1 MTVVVFTDLD
11 GTLLNSHDYRFD
23 EAIPTLVL
31 LKQQQIPIIPVTSK
45 TRIEVTS
52 LLEKLQLESPFIVEN
67 GSGIF
72 IHPDDSRFELKETES
87 WQGYQLKRLGGLYS
101 EARSALAQLSQRLGV
116 ELQGF
121 GDLTVADL
129 TAITGLSPEAAG
141 QAQTRE
147 FSEPFVTPRYCSTE
161 AIEAAAADLGVR
173 VVVGDRFS
181 HLIGPQAGKGQAV
194 RWLIE
199 QYQHSGPLTTVGLGN
214 SPNDLEMLQ
223 TVDRPIIIPNNKG
236 LIHPGLSHLDADIA
250 PHAGAQGWAAAIAPI
265 ACQ

>member
-1 MTVVVFTDLD
+1 MTLVVFTDLD

-23 EAIPTLVL
+23 EAVPTLLL
-31 LKQQQIPIIPVTSK
+31 LKQQKIPIIPVTSK
-45 TRIEVTS
+45 TRIEVES
-52 LLEKLQLESPFIVEN
+52 LLGQLQLKSPFIVEN
-67 GSGIF
+67 GSGAF
-72 IHPDDSRFELKETES
+72 IHPDDSRFELRETES
-87 WQGYQLKRLGGLYS
+87 WQGYQLKRFGGVYP

-116 ELQGF
+116 KLQGF

-129 TAITGLSPEAAG
+129 TALTGLSPNAAQ

-147 FSEPFVTPRYCSTE
+147 FSEPFVTPRDLSSE
-161 AIEAAAADLGVR
+161 AIEAAAAELGVR

-181 HLIGPQAGKGQAV
+181 HLIGQQAGKGQAV

-199 QYQHSGPLTTVGLGN
+199 QYQHSGSLTTVGLGN

-223 TVDRPIIIPNNKG
+223 AVDRPIIIPNNKG
-236 LIHPGLSHLDADIA
+236 LIHPGLSHLKAEIA

-265 ACQ
+265 LRQ

>member
-1 MTVVVFTDLD
+1 MTVVIFTDLD

-31 LKQQQIPIIPVTSK
+31 LKQQNIPIIPVTSK

-52 LLEKLQLESPFIVEN
+52 LLRQLQLESPFIVEN
-67 GSGIF
+67 GSGVL
-72 IHPDDSRFELKETES
+72 IHPDDSRFELSETES
-87 WQGYQLKRLGGLYS
+87 WQGYQLKRFGGVYQ

-129 TAITGLSPEAAG
+129 TALTGLSPDAAG
-141 QAQTRE
+141 QAKTRD
-147 FSEPFVTPRYCSTE
+147 FSEPFVTPRDLSPE
-161 AIEAAAADLGVR
+161 EIEAAAAELGVR

-181 HLIGPQAGKGQAV
+181 HLIGQQAGKGPAV

-223 TVDRPIIIPNNKG
+223 MVDRPIIIPNNKG
-236 LIHPGLSHLDADIA
+236 RIHPGLSHLKAEIA
-250 PHAGAQGWAAAIAPI
+250 PHAGAQGWAAAIAPMGRH
-265 ACQ
+265 